1 MIIIITN
8 SEQKTKM
15 FAKFAVFLTLF
26 QLTDCYYNS
35 SNQCSNYDF
44 MLINEKI
51 ITNETT
57 NETKSIIKENIEY
70 YINKITKNEK
80 ENIQCIW
87 AYSFISIMGIIYIN
101 FKKQIDPEIINEMYG
116 FDPDLIN

>member
-1 MIIIITN
+1 
-8 SEQKTKM
+8 M
-15 FAKFAVFLTLF
+15 FAKFAIFLTLF

-35 SNQCSNYDF
+35 STQCSNYDF

-51 ITNETT
+51 ITNSTVT
-57 NETKSIIKENIEY
+57 IKNETKSIIKENIEY

-87 AYSFISIMGIIYIN
+87 AYSFIIIMGIIYIN
-101 FKKQIDPEIINEMYG
+101 FNKPIDPEIINEMYG

>member
-1 MIIIITN
+1 
-8 SEQKTKM
+8 M

-35 SNQCSNYDF
+35 STQCSNYDF
-44 MLINEKI
+44 MLINDKI

-70 YINKITKNEK
+70 YLNKITKNEK
-80 ENIQCIW
+80 ETIQFIW
-87 AYSFISIMGIIYIN
+87 AYSFIIIIMGIIYIN
-101 FKKQIDPEIINEMYG
+101 FNKPIDPEIINEMYG
-116 FDPDLIN
+116 FDSDLIN

>member
-15 FAKFAVFLTLF
+15 FVKLVFFLTLF

-80 ENIQCIW
+80 ETIQCIW
-87 AYSFISIMGIIYIN
+87 AYSFIIIMGIIYIN
-101 FKKQIDPEIINEMYG
+101 FNKPIDPEIINEMYG